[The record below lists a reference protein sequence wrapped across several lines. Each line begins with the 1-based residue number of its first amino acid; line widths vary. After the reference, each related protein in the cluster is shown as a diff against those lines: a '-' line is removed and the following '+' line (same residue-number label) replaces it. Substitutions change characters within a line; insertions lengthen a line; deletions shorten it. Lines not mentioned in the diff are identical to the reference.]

1 MKNELKRLQAEF
13 KDDGLYADPA
23 TWPKGGS
30 DGPFDGT
37 VTIDGTPR
45 TFHTY
50 WARGISAAERRDDG
64 TIAPTAALSS
74 IVFAPELAAP
84 AAVAMREQFGGI
96 AFGQYGFLDAFNP
109 TLRDATVRLQHGR
122 VDPQHGWVDG
132 DYLGIDQ
139 GPIIAMLENWRT
151 ELVWKTMRTNP
162 YIVRGLRRAGFSGG
176 WLNNAPATP

>member
-1 MKNELKRLQAEF
+1 
-13 KDDGLYADPA
+13 
-23 TWPKGGS
+23 
-30 DGPFDGT
+30 
-37 VTIDGTPR
+37 
-45 TFHTY
+45 
-50 WARGISAAERRDDG
+50 
-64 TIAPTAALSS
+64 
-74 IVFAPELAAP
+74 
-84 AAVAMREQFGGI
+84 MREQFGGI